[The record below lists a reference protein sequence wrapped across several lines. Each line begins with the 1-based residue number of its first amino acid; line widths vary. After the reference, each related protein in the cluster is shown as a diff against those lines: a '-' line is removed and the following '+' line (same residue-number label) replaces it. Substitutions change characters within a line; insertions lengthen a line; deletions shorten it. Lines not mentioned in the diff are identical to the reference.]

1 MALNETI
8 SILASQ
14 PSDVGIQNLNRWEG
28 FSISAGLA
36 LLAFVGF
43 VIRGLFIYYLTYEAQ
58 KDRTIN
64 ELIYDEQVSK
74 TKCVSYSV

>member
-8 SILASQ
+8 SVLASQ
-14 PSDVGIQNLNRWEG
+14 PSDVGILNLDKWVG
-28 FSISAGLA
+28 ISISAGLA
-36 LLAFVGF
+36 FLAFVGF

-64 ELIYDEQVSK
+64 ALILDEQVSRK
-74 TKCVSYSV
+74 KCV

>member
-1 MALNETI
+1 MHIDKDREENKMQ
-8 SILASQ
+8 SQ
-14 PSDVGIQNLNRWEG
+14 TEMIKT
-28 FSISAGLA
+28 LA

-74 TKCVSYSV
+74 TKCVFS